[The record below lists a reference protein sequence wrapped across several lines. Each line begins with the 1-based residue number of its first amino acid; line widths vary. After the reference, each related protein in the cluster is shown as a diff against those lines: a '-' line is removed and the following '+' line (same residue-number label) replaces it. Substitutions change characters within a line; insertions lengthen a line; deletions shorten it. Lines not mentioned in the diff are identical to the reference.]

1 MTKIISILR
10 LTHQKNPLC
19 SYKKHEVATEFL
31 VNYSMYVLTWH
42 CLNNQIKLQT
52 DWIEYKV
59 QNINIKYKYVVL
71 KAFT

>member
-10 LTHQKNPLC
+10 LTHQKKPLC

-52 DWIEYKV
+52 D
-59 QNINIKYKYVVL
+59 
-71 KAFT
+71 

>member
-19 SYKKHEVATEFL
+19 SYKKHEVATYFL

-42 CLNNQIKLQT
+42 CLNIQIKLQT
-52 DWIEYKV
+52 AWIEYKV
-59 QNINIKYKYVVL
+59 QDINIKYKYVVL